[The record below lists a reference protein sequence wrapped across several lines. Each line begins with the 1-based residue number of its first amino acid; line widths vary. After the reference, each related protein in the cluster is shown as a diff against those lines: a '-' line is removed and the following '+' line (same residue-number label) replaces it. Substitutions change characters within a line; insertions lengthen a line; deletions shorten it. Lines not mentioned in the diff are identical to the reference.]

1 MKRGAKSQNANSQR
15 PLRVGEEIRH
25 ALAEGLSNI
34 SFVAPELE
42 GISITISQV
51 EVSPDLRHANV
62 FVTPFGYSG
71 EEAERIIKSLNK
83 HSGHFRHEVDTRVAL
98 KFSARLKFI
107 YDTSF
112 DVAAK
117 MENLLRHPGEAENDA

>member
-1 MKRGAKSQNANSQR
+1 MKRGAKTQNANSQR

-25 ALAEGLSNI
+25 ALAEAVSNI
-34 SFVAPELE
+34 SFIAPELE
-42 GISITISQV
+42 GVSITISQV

-62 FVTPFGYSG
+62 FVTPLGYSG
-71 EEAERIIKSLNK
+71 EEAQEIIKSLNK

-98 KFSARLKFI
+98 KFSAKLKFI

-112 DVAAK
+112 DTAAK
-117 MENLLRHPGEAENDA
+117 MEDLLRSE